1 MLGGRDLAGLVRLG
15 CVGLVVAGA
24 AWHVGPAA
32 TWLPPVRRLLPGL
45 AGRGRDNHVAVT
57 FDDGPGMGSTP
68 AVLAAL
74 EAVDA
79 RATFFVLGAAL
90 ARHRELGR
98 AICAAG
104 HELAVHGWDHRW
116 LLGRPFPAIRDDLAR
131 ARELVAEV
139 AGAPPLWFRPAYGV
153 LTGDAVLAARQLR
166 MHPVLWTVWGHDW
179 TAAATARSVADA
191 VAPGLH
197 GGATL
202 LLHDADHAAAPGAW
216 RSTVAA
222 LPQIVDLAAARGLAL
237 GPLRDHGLTAGL
249 TAGPIARYGEEVD
262 GAPAAPVTAWVGSR

>member
-1 MLGGRDLAGLVRLG
+1 MKGGCVECGGGLVRLAR
-15 CVGLVVAGA
+15 VGWAVMLVAGA

-32 TWLPPVRRLLPGL
+32 TWLPPVRQLLPGL
-45 AGRGRDNHVAVT
+45 AGHGRGDHVAMT
-57 FDDGPGMGSTP
+57 FDDGPGPDSTP

-74 EAVDA
+74 EAVGV

-90 ARHRELGR
+90 ARHRELGQVV
-98 AICAAG
+98 CAAG

-116 LLGRPFPAIRDDLAR
+116 LLGRPFPSVRDELAR
-131 ARELVAEV
+131 ARELVAEIS
-139 AGAPPLWFRPAYGV
+139 GAPPLWFRPAYGV
-153 LTGDAVLAARQLR
+153 LTGDAAVAARRLGMR
-166 MHPVLWTVWGHDW
+166 SVLWTVWGRDW

-191 VAPGLH
+191 VAPGLR

-237 GPLRDHGLTAGL
+237 GPLRDHGLL
-249 TAGPIARYGEEVD
+249 ARCGEGVD
-262 GAPAAPVTAWVGSR
+262 RVPAVQVTAWAGSR